1 MIILQTTNN
10 KWFCT
15 NSVKV
20 ARDKAGHV
28 FLVTDWVQLRMEEKK
43 RALIANEIIEE
54 AKSRGDKD
62 AELNGVIDFLLCK

>member
-15 NSVKV
+15 NSVKL
-20 ARDKAGHV
+20 ARDIAGHV

-62 AELNGVIDFLLCK
+62 AELNGVIDFLLGK